1 MNESHNRPNAHV
13 RDAILHFFT
22 HIIIT
27 TDLRPSTMT
36 EQHSKLINQGGYGCI
51 YYPSLPFKTTASQA
65 SHQKHQKHQ
74 KHPSSKKYI
83 SKLQKHNFHSE
94 FEDFIGK
101 VIQDIPCYELFF
113 VPVLKTYQI
122 DLATIKQEYLNDCEA
137 VSKYIKRT
145 AAAKDYKALN
155 RMFIIQKMN
164 YIRGLDLKKYLY
176 KLIETEAHTRAASAS
191 SASDSDETSDD
202 STSDS
207 NDDSSSDTRP
217 PSQMSASKQKDEHI
231 SMSLRKDERQIRK
244 INEYFK
250 MDEHKLSYHL
260 LSILFDLYERIT
272 DSIQLLIKYDIIHYD
287 LKHNNILIDNT
298 TELPMLI
305 DFGLSIYVK
314 RLLDNPWNEK
324 NETSQT
330 VDSDIMFKSESS
342 KLLQNNYYWKQHFYV
357 HAPEY
362 YLWPLEV
369 HIITFL
375 VNDHHDHHD
384 HHDLTADDLAVIIY
398 QYIVNNRALQNT
410 SHAFKM
416 KYMELCQETF
426 KPFINKEREY
436 IINTLFTK
444 YWNTWDTY
452 ANNIMFLKLFYGL
465 TMNTKKIHTNTSH
478 VVGQASSS
486 PTEHRQELHD
496 PLHLI
501 KNKDKIRFDE
511 RFQIKL
517 KDKYAP
523 NHKKLID
530 VIQIMLRN
538 IHPNP
543 EKRLTPQETKT
554 FFSSV
559 FYDC

>member
-1 MNESHNRPNAHV
+1 
-13 RDAILHFFT
+13 
-22 HIIIT
+22 
-27 TDLRPSTMT
+27 MT
-36 EQHSKLINQGGYGCI
+36 EQQQSQLINQGGYGCI
-51 YYPSLPFKTTASQA
+51 YYPSLPFKTTQA
-65 SHQKHQKHQ
+65 SHQKDHH
-74 KHPSSKKYI
+74 HPSSKKYI

-113 VPVLKTYQI
+113 VPVIKTYQI
-122 DLATIKQEYLNDCEA
+122 DLATIKQEYLNDCDA
-137 VSKYIKRT
+137 VSKYMKRT
-145 AAAKDYKALN
+145 ATTAKDYKALN

-176 KLIETEAHTRAASAS
+176 KLIETEAHTRAS
-191 SASDSDETSDD
+191 SASATDTDTDTDTDD
-202 STSDS
+202 TP
-207 NDDSSSDTRP
+207 P
-217 PSQMSASKQKDEHI
+217 PSQISPPKQKDEHI
-231 SMSLRKDERQIRK
+231 TRSLRKDERQIRK

-250 MDEHKLSYHL
+250 IDEHKLSYHL

-298 TELPMLI
+298 TQLPMLI

-375 VNDHHDHHD
+375 VNESDHAHDAHT
-384 HHDLTADDLAVIIY
+384 LTEHDLAVIIY

-426 KPFINKEREY
+426 KPFINKPREY
-436 IINTLFTK
+436 VINTLFTK

-465 TMNTKKIHTNTSH
+465 TMNTKKTPRPAATAHRVTSH
-478 VVGQASSS
+478 KHDHDHAHAHARSSS
-486 PTEHRQELHD
+486 PTEQRQELHD
-496 PLHLI
+496 PLHLV

-523 NHKKLID
+523 NNKKLID

>member
-1 MNESHNRPNAHV
+1 MLAGLLLLVACPGPRSVEGGVDTAGARVEDP
-13 RDAILHFFT
+13 
-22 HIIIT
+22 
-27 TDLRPSTMT
+27 TDDTDT
-36 EQHSKLINQGGYGCI
+36 
-51 YYPSLPFKTTASQA
+51 
-65 SHQKHQKHQ
+65 
-74 KHPSSKKYI
+74 
-83 SKLQKHNFHSE
+83 
-94 FEDFIGK
+94 
-101 VIQDIPCYELFF
+101 
-113 VPVLKTYQI
+113 
-122 DLATIKQEYLNDCEA
+122 
-137 VSKYIKRT
+137 
-145 AAAKDYKALN
+145 
-155 RMFIIQKMN
+155 
-164 YIRGLDLKKYLY
+164 
-176 KLIETEAHTRAASAS
+176 
-191 SASDSDETSDD
+191 DD
-202 STSDS
+202 T
-207 NDDSSSDTRP
+207 DDTPP
-217 PSQMSASKQKDEHI
+217 PSQISPPKQKDEHI
-231 SMSLRKDERQIRK
+231 TRSLRKDERQIRK

-250 MDEHKLSYHL
+250 IDEHKLSYHL

-298 TELPMLI
+298 TQLPMLI

-375 VNDHHDHHD
+375 VNESDHDHDD
-384 HHDLTADDLAVIIY
+384 HTLTEHDLAVIIY

-426 KPFINKEREY
+426 KPFINKPREY
-436 IINTLFTK
+436 VINTLFTK

-465 TMNTKKIHTNTSH
+465 TMNTKKTPRPAAAAATATAAAAHRVTSH
-478 VVGQASSS
+478 KHDHDHDHPPS
-486 PTEHRQELHD
+486 PTEQRQELHD
-496 PLHLI
+496 PLHLV

-523 NHKKLID
+523 NNKKLID

>member
-1 MNESHNRPNAHV
+1 M
-13 RDAILHFFT
+13 T
-22 HIIIT
+22 
-27 TDLRPSTMT
+27 T
-36 EQHSKLINQGGYGCI
+36 EQQQHSTLINQGGYGCI

-65 SHQKHQKHQ
+65 SHQKDQKDQ

-113 VPVLKTYQI
+113 VSVLKTYQI

-137 VSKYIKRT
+137 VSKYMKRT
-145 AAAKDYKALN
+145 ATTAATAKDYKALN

-176 KLIETEAHTRAASAS
+176 KLIETEAHTRASSAS
-191 SASDSDETSDD
+191 SASSASA
-202 STSDS
+202 SRSAS
-207 NDDSSSDTRP
+207 RSGSASDSSSDSTSSDSDDSDDTPP
-217 PSQMSASKQKDEHI
+217 PSQISPPKQKDEHI
-231 SMSLRKDERQIRK
+231 TRSLRKDERQIRK

-250 MDEHKLSYHL
+250 IDEHKLSYHL

-375 VNDHHDHHD
+375 VNEHHDAHD
-384 HHDLTADDLAVIIY
+384 DAHADLTEDDLNVIIY

-426 KPFINKEREY
+426 KPYITRPREY
-436 IINTLFTK
+436 VINTLFTK

-465 TMNTKKIHTNTSH
+465 TMNTKKTPRHAHAAAHDHAHDHARSP
-478 VVGQASSS
+478 S
-486 PTEHRQELHD
+486 PTEQRQELHD
-496 PLHLI
+496 PLHLV

-523 NHKKLID
+523 NNKKLID

>member
-1 MNESHNRPNAHV
+1 
-13 RDAILHFFT
+13 
-22 HIIIT
+22 
-27 TDLRPSTMT
+27 MT
-36 EQHSKLINQGGYGCI
+36 QQQQQQQQHSKLINQGGYGCI
-51 YYPSLPFKTTASQA
+51 YYPSLPFKISTPHPS
-65 SHQKHQKHQ
+65 SDHQTHKNQQ
-74 KHPSSKKYI
+74 SSKKYI

-122 DLATIKQEYLNDCEA
+122 DLATIKQEYLNDCDA
-137 VSKYIKRT
+137 VSKYIKQKAHT
-145 AAAKDYKALN
+145 ATKDYTPLN
-155 RMFIIQKMN
+155 KMFIIQKMN
-164 YIRGLDLKKYLY
+164 YIHGLDLKKYVY
-176 KLIETEAHTRAASAS
+176 KLIESEVHTDSASTDVSASAS
-191 SASDSDETSDD
+191 DTEESDD
-202 STSDS
+202 
-207 NDDSSSDTRP
+207 DDDDA
-217 PSQMSASKQKDEHI
+217 ASVSESESESESLDDEYI
-231 SMSLRKDERQIRK
+231 SRSLRKDERQIRK

-250 MDEHKLSYHL
+250 IDEHKLSYHL

-287 LKHNNILIDNT
+287 LKNNNILIENT
-298 TELPMLI
+298 TQLPMLI

-314 RLLDNPWNEK
+314 RLLENPWKEK

-330 VDSDIMFKSESS
+330 IDSDIMFKSQSS

-375 VNDHHDHHD
+375 INEQPDHDRDHDRDHD
-384 HHDLTADDLAVIIY
+384 FTEEDLALIIY

-410 SHAFKM
+410 SHEFKM

-426 KPFINKEREY
+426 KPYTANKTREY

-465 TMNTKKIHTNTSH
+465 IMNTKKTPHPATATPAATGPVTSH
-478 VVGQASSS
+478 KRAHAHAHAHAHARPRSRS
-486 PTEHRQELHD
+486 PTEQRQEIHD
-496 PLHLI
+496 PDPHYLV

-517 KDKYAP
+517 KDKYAT

>member
-1 MNESHNRPNAHV
+1 
-13 RDAILHFFT
+13 
-22 HIIIT
+22 
-27 TDLRPSTMT
+27 MT
-36 EQHSKLINQGGYGCI
+36 EQSKLINQGGYGCI
-51 YYPSLPFKTTASQA
+51 YYPSLPFKTSAPASLSSSRRTQ
-65 SHQKHQKHQ
+65 HQQKQ
-74 KHPSSKKYI
+74 TSSKKYI

-122 DLATIKQEYLNDCEA
+122 DLATIKQEYLNDCDA
-137 VSKYIKRT
+137 VSKYTKRT
-145 AAAKDYKALN
+145 TTTAATAATAKDYKSLN

-164 YIRGLDLKKYLY
+164 YVSGLDLKKYLY
-176 KLIETEAHTRAASAS
+176 KLIETEAHTHHAASAS
-191 SASDSDETSDD
+191 ASASASETEDDSDDD
-202 STSDS
+202 
-207 NDDSSSDTRP
+207 DDADDASPP
-217 PSQMSASKQKDEHI
+217 PSQISPSKQKDEHI
-231 SMSLRKDERQIRK
+231 SRSLRKDERQIRK

-250 MDEHKLSYHL
+250 IDERELSYHL

-298 TELPMLI
+298 TQLPMLI

-330 VDSDIMFKSESS
+330 IDSDVMFKSESS

-375 VNDHHDHHD
+375 VNEHHDHDASATPRHD
-384 HHDLTADDLAVIIY
+384 VFTEDDLAVIIY

-416 KYMELCQETF
+416 KYMELCQEIF
-426 KPFINKEREY
+426 KPYTNKPREY

-465 TMNTKKIHTNTSH
+465 TMNTKKMPRPTATASASAHRVTSH
-478 VVGQASSS
+478 KHHAQSPS
-486 PTEHRQELHD
+486 PTEQRQEIHD
-496 PLHLI
+496 PDTLHLV

-517 KDKYAP
+517 KDKYAT

>member
-1 MNESHNRPNAHV
+1 
-13 RDAILHFFT
+13 
-22 HIIIT
+22 
-27 TDLRPSTMT
+27 MT
-36 EQHSKLINQGGYGCI
+36 EQQQSQLINQGGYGCI
-51 YYPSLPFKTTASQA
+51 YYPSLPFKTTQA
-65 SHQKHQKHQ
+65 SHHHHHH
-74 KHPSSKKYI
+74 HPSSKKYI

-113 VPVLKTYQI
+113 VPVIKTYQI
-122 DLATIKQEYLNDCEA
+122 DLATIKQEYLNDCDA
-137 VSKYIKRT
+137 VSKYIKRPPATT
-145 AAAKDYKALN
+145 AATAATAAKDYKALN

-176 KLIETEAHTRAASAS
+176 KLIETEAHTRAS
-191 SASDSDETSDD
+191 SASATDTDTDTDD
-202 STSDS
+202 TDTDT
-207 NDDSSSDTRP
+207 DDTPP
-217 PSQMSASKQKDEHI
+217 PSQISPPKQKDEHI
-231 SMSLRKDERQIRK
+231 TRSLRKDERQIRK

-250 MDEHKLSYHL
+250 IDEHKLSYHL

-298 TELPMLI
+298 TQLPMLI

-375 VNDHHDHHD
+375 VNESDHDHDD
-384 HHDLTADDLAVIIY
+384 HTLTEHDLAVIIY

-426 KPFINKEREY
+426 KPFINKPREY
-436 IINTLFTK
+436 VINTLFTK

-465 TMNTKKIHTNTSH
+465 TMNTKKTPRPAAAAATATAAAAHRVTSH
-478 VVGQASSS
+478 KHDHDHDHPPS
-486 PTEHRQELHD
+486 PTEQRQELHD
-496 PLHLI
+496 PLHLV

-523 NHKKLID
+523 NNKKLID

>member
-1 MNESHNRPNAHV
+1 
-13 RDAILHFFT
+13 
-22 HIIIT
+22 
-27 TDLRPSTMT
+27 MT
-36 EQHSKLINQGGYGCI
+36 EQQQSQLINQGGYGCI
-51 YYPSLPFKTTASQA
+51 YYPSLPFKTTQA
-65 SHQKHQKHQ
+65 SHQKDHHH
-74 KHPSSKKYI
+74 HPSSKKYI

-113 VPVLKTYQI
+113 VPVIKTYQI
-122 DLATIKQEYLNDCEA
+122 DLATIKQEYLNDCDA
-137 VSKYIKRT
+137 VSKYMKRPPATT
-145 AAAKDYKALN
+145 AAHAATAAKDYKALN

-176 KLIETEAHTRAASAS
+176 KLIETEAHTRAS
-191 SASDSDETSDD
+191 SASATDTDTDD
-202 STSDS
+202 T
-207 NDDSSSDTRP
+207 DDTDTDTDDTPP
-217 PSQMSASKQKDEHI
+217 PSQISPPKQKDEHI
-231 SMSLRKDERQIRK
+231 TRSLRKDERQIRK

-250 MDEHKLSYHL
+250 IDEHKLSYHL

-298 TELPMLI
+298 TQLPMLI

-375 VNDHHDHHD
+375 VNESDHGHDD
-384 HHDLTADDLAVIIY
+384 HTLTEHDLAVIIY

-426 KPFINKEREY
+426 KPFINKPREY
-436 IINTLFTK
+436 VINTLFTK

-452 ANNIMFLKLFYGL
+452 ANNIMFLKLFYGM
-465 TMNTKKIHTNTSH
+465 TMNTKKTPRPAAAAATAATAHRVTSH
-478 VVGQASSS
+478 KHDHDHPPS
-486 PTEHRQELHD
+486 PTEQRQELHD
-496 PLHLI
+496 PLHLV

-523 NHKKLID
+523 NNKKLID

>member
-1 MNESHNRPNAHV
+1 M
-13 RDAILHFFT
+13 T
-22 HIIIT
+22 
-27 TDLRPSTMT
+27 T
-36 EQHSKLINQGGYGCI
+36 EQQHSTLINQGGYGCI
-51 YYPSLPFKTTASQA
+51 YYPSLPFKTTQA
-65 SHQKHQKHQ
+65 SHQKQ
-74 KHPSSKKYI
+74 HPSSKKYI

-122 DLATIKQEYLNDCEA
+122 DLATIKQEYVNDCDA
-137 VSKYIKRT
+137 VSKYMKRPAT
-145 AAAKDYKALN
+145 AAAAKDYKALN

-176 KLIETEAHTRAASAS
+176 KLIETEAHTHHAASRSASAS
-191 SASDSDETSDD
+191 DDSDSD
-202 STSDS
+202 SDS
-207 NDDSSSDTRP
+207 ESE
-217 PSQMSASKQKDEHI
+217 QKDEHI
-231 SMSLRKDERQIRK
+231 TRSLRKDERQIRK

-250 MDEHKLSYHL
+250 IDERELSYHL

-298 TELPMLI
+298 TQLPMLI

-375 VNDHHDHHD
+375 VNEHHADDRHD
-384 HHDLTADDLAVIIY
+384 DRHDLTEDDLAVIIY
-398 QYIVNNRALQNT
+398 QYIVNNRALQYT

-426 KPFINKEREY
+426 KPFITRPREY

-465 TMNTKKIHTNTSH
+465 TMTTKKTPRPAARAHDRDRAHAHAQSP
-478 VVGQASSS
+478 S
-486 PTEHRQELHD
+486 PTEQRQEIHD
-496 PLHLI
+496 PDTLHLV

-559 FYDC
+559 FYEC

>member
-1 MNESHNRPNAHV
+1 
-13 RDAILHFFT
+13 
-22 HIIIT
+22 
-27 TDLRPSTMT
+27 MT
-36 EQHSKLINQGGYGCI
+36 EQQQSQLINQGGYGCI
-51 YYPSLPFKTTASQA
+51 YYPSLPFKTTQA
-65 SHQKHQKHQ
+65 SHQKHHH
-74 KHPSSKKYI
+74 HPSSKKYI

-113 VPVLKTYQI
+113 VPVIKTYQI
-122 DLATIKQEYLNDCEA
+122 DLATIKQEYLNDCDA
-137 VSKYIKRT
+137 VSKYMKRPPAAHAVTT
-145 AAAKDYKALN
+145 ATAAKDYKALN

-176 KLIETEAHTRAASAS
+176 KLIEIEAHTRASSASSAS
-191 SASDSDETSDD
+191 SASDTDTDTD
-202 STSDS
+202 TDT
-207 NDDSSSDTRP
+207 DDTRP

-231 SMSLRKDERQIRK
+231 TRSLRKDERQIRK

-250 MDEHKLSYHL
+250 MDERELSYHL

-324 NETSQT
+324 NETSQII
-330 VDSDIMFKSESS
+330 DSDIMFKSESS

-375 VNDHHDHHD
+375 VNESDHGHDGHA
-384 HHDLTADDLAVIIY
+384 LTEDDLAVITY

-410 SHAFKM
+410 SHTFKM
-416 KYMELCQETF
+416 KYMELCLETF
-426 KPFINKEREY
+426 KPFINKPREY
-436 IINTLFTK
+436 VINTLFTK

-465 TMNTKKIHTNTSH
+465 TMNTKKTPRPHATVRVTSH
-478 VVGQASSS
+478 KSGAHAASPHPPS
-486 PTEHRQELHD
+486 PTEQRQELHD
-496 PLHLI
+496 PLHLV

-517 KDKYAP
+517 KDKYAT

>member
-1 MNESHNRPNAHV
+1 
-13 RDAILHFFT
+13 
-22 HIIIT
+22 
-27 TDLRPSTMT
+27 MT
-36 EQHSKLINQGGYGCI
+36 QHSKLINQGGYGCI
-51 YYPSLPFKTTASQA
+51 YYPSLPFKTSSSTSKSRMTQ
-65 SHQKHQKHQ
+65 
-74 KHPSSKKYI
+74 PSSKKYI

-122 DLATIKQEYLNDCEA
+122 DLATIKKEYLNDCEA

-145 AAAKDYKALN
+145 TAPASAKDIKSLN
-155 RMFIIQKMN
+155 KMFIIQKMN
-164 YIRGLDLKKYLY
+164 YVKGLDLKKYLY
-176 KLIETEAHTRAASAS
+176 KLIDTESDAASNDASAS
-191 SASDSDETSDD
+191 ASDDTASDASDASDADDTSASADK
-202 STSDS
+202 
-207 NDDSSSDTRP
+207 
-217 PSQMSASKQKDEHI
+217 SQI
-231 SMSLRKDERQIRK
+231 SRSLRKDEHQIRK

-250 MDEHKLSYHL
+250 IDEHKLSYHL

-287 LKHNNILIDNT
+287 LKHNNILIENT
-298 TELPMLI
+298 TQLPMLI

-314 RLLDNPWNEK
+314 RLLENPWNEK
-324 NETSQT
+324 NETSIT
-330 VDSDIMFKSESS
+330 IDSDIMFKSDSS

-362 YLWPLEV
+362 YLWPIEI

-375 VNDHHDHHD
+375 INDHNS
-384 HHDLTADDLAVIIY
+384 LTEDDLAVIIY
-398 QYIVNNRALQNT
+398 QYITNNRALQNT

-416 KYMELCQETF
+416 KYMEMAQHTF
-426 KPFINKEREY
+426 KEYTAHKSREY

-465 TMNTKKIHTNTSH
+465 IMNTKKTHRHKHDPSPKHN
-478 VVGQASSS
+478 S
-486 PTEHRQELHD
+486 PTEHRQEIHD
-496 PLHLI
+496 PIDLI

-517 KDKYAP
+517 KDKYAT

>member
-1 MNESHNRPNAHV
+1 
-13 RDAILHFFT
+13 
-22 HIIIT
+22 
-27 TDLRPSTMT
+27 MT
-36 EQHSKLINQGGYGCI
+36 EQQQSQLINQGGYGCI
-51 YYPSLPFKTTASQA
+51 YYPSLPFKTTQA
-65 SHQKHQKHQ
+65 SHQKDHHH
-74 KHPSSKKYI
+74 HPSSKKYI

-113 VPVLKTYQI
+113 VPVIKTYQI
-122 DLATIKQEYLNDCEA
+122 DLATIKQEYLNDCDA
-137 VSKYIKRT
+137 VSKYMKRPPATT
-145 AAAKDYKALN
+145 AAHAATAAKDYKALN

-176 KLIETEAHTRAASAS
+176 KLIETEAHTRASSVSAT
-191 SASDSDETSDD
+191 DTDTDTDTDD
-202 STSDS
+202 T
-207 NDDSSSDTRP
+207 DDTPP
-217 PSQMSASKQKDEHI
+217 PSQISPPKQKDEHI
-231 SMSLRKDERQIRK
+231 TRSLRKDERQIRK

-250 MDEHKLSYHL
+250 IDEHKLSYHL

-298 TELPMLI
+298 TQLPMLI

-375 VNDHHDHHD
+375 VNESDHGHDD
-384 HHDLTADDLAVIIY
+384 HTLTEHDLAVIIY

-426 KPFINKEREY
+426 KPFINKPREY
-436 IINTLFTK
+436 VINTLFTK

-452 ANNIMFLKLFYGL
+452 ANNIMFLKLFYGM
-465 TMNTKKIHTNTSH
+465 TMNTKKTPRPAATAATAATAHRVTSH
-478 VVGQASSS
+478 KHDHDHPPS
-486 PTEHRQELHD
+486 PTEQRQELHD
-496 PLHLI
+496 PLHLV

-523 NHKKLID
+523 NNKKLID

>member
-1 MNESHNRPNAHV
+1 
-13 RDAILHFFT
+13 
-22 HIIIT
+22 
-27 TDLRPSTMT
+27 MT
-36 EQHSKLINQGGYGCI
+36 QHSKLINQGGYGCI
-51 YYPSLPFKTTASQA
+51 YYPSLPFKTSASTSKSTSKSRITQ
-65 SHQKHQKHQ
+65 
-74 KHPSSKKYI
+74 PSSKKYI

-101 VIQDIPCYELFF
+101 IIQDIPCYELFF
-113 VPVLKTYQI
+113 VPVLKSYQI
-122 DLATIKQEYLNDCEA
+122 DLATIKKEYLNDCEA

-145 AAAKDYKALN
+145 TAPAHTAHATATATATAKDIKSLN
-155 RMFIIQKMN
+155 KMFIIQKMN
-164 YIRGLDLKKYLY
+164 YVKGLDLKKYLY
-176 KLIETEAHTRAASAS
+176 KLIDTESDAASAS
-191 SASDSDETSDD
+191 DDTASDDTASDASDASDD
-202 STSDS
+202 TADK
-207 NDDSSSDTRP
+207 
-217 PSQMSASKQKDEHI
+217 SQI
-231 SMSLRKDERQIRK
+231 SRSLRKDEHQIRK

-250 MDEHKLSYHL
+250 IDEHKLSYHL

-272 DSIQLLIKYDIIHYD
+272 DSIQLLIKYDIVHYD
-287 LKHNNILIDNT
+287 LKHNNILIEST
-298 TELPMLI
+298 TQLPMLI

-314 RLLDNPWNEK
+314 RLLENPWNEK
-324 NETSQT
+324 NETSIII
-330 VDSDIMFKSESS
+330 DSDILFKSDSS

-362 YLWPLEV
+362 YLWPIEI

-375 VNDHHDHHD
+375 INDHNS
-384 HHDLTADDLAVIIY
+384 LTEDDLAVIIY
-398 QYIVNNRALQNT
+398 QYITNNRALQNT

-416 KYMELCQETF
+416 KYMEMAQHTF
-426 KPFINKEREY
+426 KEYTAHKSREY

-465 TMNTKKIHTNTSH
+465 IMNTKKTHRHAHDHKHN
-478 VVGQASSS
+478 S
-486 PTEHRQELHD
+486 PTEHRQEIHD
-496 PLHLI
+496 PIDLI

-517 KDKYAP
+517 KDKYAT